1 MVHHTLDVEIGQLVS
16 GSMLECPP
24 HTSVH
29 EAARRMADE
38 RRSAIVVMDGAR
50 AVGIWTEHDALA
62 LADEPDRTD
71 IRNMPVEAV
80 MSRPVIALPGHTR
93 LGDAALQFRSGGIRH
108 CLVTDERGHSLGI
121 LTQTDFVMNQGAEF
135 FLRMKTIDS
144 VNAAAPVLVDHE
156 LGVKDAMRLMR
167 AQRLS
172 AVVVAYPDGV
182 HGILTERDIV
192 GLVANGSLDDA
203 PERFAAGPAQG
214 IVNATVGFHASRP
227 LRCLRQSQSL
237 YAARQYLI
245 EHRMRHVGILDQ
257 HDALVGV
264 LGLADI
270 LDDIEHEYVQ
280 ELQIALR
287 ERDDAL
293 FESRYN
299 LRLADRVVE
308 SSLDG
313 VMVTD
318 LNGTIERVNPAFT
331 RLTGYA
337 KAEVVGR
344 NASLLSSGRQAAGFY
359 RALWESLREHGHW
372 QGEIWN
378 RKKSGEL
385 YLEYLSISGICDESG
400 RYTHYAAIFSDIT
413 GRRLAEERLSYL
425 ATHDALTGLPNRT
438 LFSERLEHAMARA
451 QRAGKRVAVM
461 FVDLDRFKLINDTL
475 GHGIGDETLK
485 VIAGRL
491 RHGVRET
498 DTVARLGGDEFTIVA
513 EDIEDIRDV
522 GRIAQSLLEV
532 IGRPV
537 SVGAQSVFVTPSI
550 GISMFPDDGADPKQ
564 LLMQA
569 DRAMYEAKEVGKNN
583 FQFFAATM
591 TSSAK
596 ERIVLEGE
604 LREALLNGEFRLHY
618 QPEYDLRS
626 GALTGVEA
634 LIRWQHPRRGLVGPD
649 QFIPAA
655 EESAL
660 IVPIGGWVLREA
672 CRQAR
677 AWLDEGFEFGRIAV
691 NLSGKQCRHD
701 GFLHELAGV
710 LSDTGLPA
718 RRLQFELVESMAM
731 TGRDETAALLGELA
745 RRGISLAIDDFGT
758 GYSAFAYL
766 QSLPVDTLKIDRSFL
781 AQIGERI
788 DAPIDEREAGAADGA
803 IVRAIVAMAKALGI
817 TVVAEGVEYDA
828 QWRFLREIGC
838 DRAQGYLLGRPVPAE
853 RLARGARVGGA
864 ESGAGNVA
872 GSVAKSDANSDAK
885 SGVALTASAQA

>member
-1 MVHHTLDVEIGQLVS
+1 MVHHTLDIEIGRLVS
-16 GSMLECPP
+16 GSMLECSP
-24 HTSVH
+24 HTSIH
-29 EAARRMADE
+29 DAARCMAE
-38 RRSAIVVMDGAR
+38 QRRSAIVVMDGPR

-62 LADEPDRTD
+62 LADDTD
-71 IRNMPVEAV
+71 VHATPVEAV
-80 MSRPVIALPGHTR
+80 MSRPVVSLPQHTR
-93 LGDAALQFRSGGIRH
+93 LGDAALHFRNSGIRH
-108 CLVTDERGHSLGI
+108 CLVADDQGHSLGI
-121 LTQTDFVMNQGAEF
+121 LTQTDFVMNQGAEY
-135 FLRMKTIDS
+135 FLRMKSIES
-144 VNAAAPVLVDHE
+144 IKAAAPVLVDHA
-156 LGVKDAMRLMR
+156 LCVKEAMRLMR
-167 AQRLS
+167 TQRLS

-192 GLVANGSLDDA
+192 ALVASGATNG
-203 PERFAAGPAQG
+203 
-214 IVNATVGFHASRP
+214 TVGCHASRP

-245 EHRMRHVGILDQ
+245 EHRMRHVGILDR
-257 HDALVGV
+257 HDVLIGV

-270 LDDIEHEYVQ
+270 LNDIEHEYVQ

-318 LNGTIERVNPAFT
+318 LHGTIERVNPAFT

-337 KAEVVGR
+337 KSEVVGR
-344 NASLLSSGRQAAGFY
+344 NANLLSSGRQPPGFY
-359 RALWESLREHGHW
+359 RELWQHLQEAGHW

-385 YLEYLSISGICDESG
+385 YLEYLSISGICDETG
-400 RYTHYAAIFSDIT
+400 RCTHYAAIFSDIT

-438 LFSERLEHAMARA
+438 LFSERLGHAIVRA
-451 QRAGKRVAVM
+451 QRSGKRVAVM
-461 FVDLDRFKLINDTL
+461 FLDLDRFKLINDTL

-485 VIAGRL
+485 VIAERL
-491 RHGVRET
+491 KHGVRET

-513 EDIEDIRDV
+513 EDIEDIRHV
-522 GRIAQSLLEV
+522 GKIAQSLLDV
-532 IGRPV
+532 IGRPIG
-537 SVGAQSVFVTPSI
+537 VGAQSVFVTPSI
-550 GISMFPDDGADPKQ
+550 GISMFPDDGTDPKQ

-604 LREALLNGEFRLHY
+604 LRQALLAGEFRLHY
-618 QPEYDLRS
+618 QPEYDLRT
-626 GALTGVEA
+626 GAMTGVEA
-634 LIRWQHPRRGLVGPD
+634 LIRWQHPQRGLIGPD

-672 CRQAR
+672 CSQAR

-701 GFLHELAGV
+701 GFLHEVARV

-718 RRLQFELVESMAM
+718 QRLQFELVESMAM
-731 TGRDETAALLGELA
+731 TGREETAALLGELA
-745 RRGISLAIDDFGT
+745 RRGVSLAIDDFGT

-781 AQIGERI
+781 AQIG
-788 DAPIDEREAGAADGA
+788 PGTTDGA
-803 IVRAIVAMAKALGI
+803 IVRAIVAMARALGI
-817 TVVAEGVEYDA
+817 TVVAEGVEYNA

-838 DRAQGYLLGRPVPAE
+838 DRAQGYLLGRPVPADQLVRTAHDARYAPCAALASE
-853 RLARGARVGGA
+853 RGRPDGKPATANAA
-864 ESGAGNVA
+864 EAEA
-872 GSVAKSDANSDAK
+872 EAEAATDA
-885 SGVALTASAQA
+885 ASLHVSLQA